1 MKKIIL
7 VSMLTLIFA
16 TIGLAQDP
24 GWPRQKSN
32 PSGKLV
38 YYQPQF
44 AEWNNYKSLTFSM
57 AFSLTPAGAKAVV
70 GVADVHAL
78 TNINVDDRT
87 VLIFDFVI
95 TDTHFPSLDPSVAAN
110 MGQLVKTFLPPG
122 SAVTISLDRLV
133 AIVKKAEAAPTIQVR
148 NDPPQIFVSNR
159 PAILVQVDGQPVLG
173 QIKDTK
179 LQFVVNTN
187 WPLFFDK
194 SQSSYYLFT
203 GKRWMMAQS
212 LNGPWSTTATLS
224 KEMSKLAKDPQWS
237 GLAKAITPPATDS
250 GAVPTVF
257 YSTGPAEVILFQGQP
272 VYSRLAGTQ
281 LVFASDTDADL
292 FVYNPTQQYYY
303 LAAGRWFRSSS
314 LQGPW
319 TYATPDLPAD
329 FAQIPLSSS
338 ASRVLVSVPGTEQA
352 KDAVLLAQVPT
363 TVTVNPATAAAQA
376 KVTYSGAPEFKP
388 IEGTSL
394 SYATN
399 TSDKVLKVGDVYYLC
414 LQGIWFMSTTPQ
426 GPWQTAS
433 SIPQEIYTIP
443 ASSPVYN
450 VTYVTQTTTSDGNVQ
465 ASYTAGYMGTFI
477 VGVTVGA
484 IIAGGTGYYYPPY
497 LYYPAVGYPIYRPYA
512 ATYGYGSYYNSY
524 TGAYGVAHGVYG
536 PYGGVT
542 AGAAY
547 NPYTGTYARGA
558 TAYGPYGS
566 ASVGQAY
573 NPYTGTY
580 ARGATATTAYGT
592 NSVAQAY
599 NPRTGTYAQTQQHS
613 SPYGQWGSST
623 VSNGNN
629 AVQTGHATT
638 SQGTV
643 AGARS
648 TSGAA
653 AVGANT
659 AYGSGGAVKTSSGDM
674 YATKDGNVYKNTGSG
689 WQSYNNGSW
698 NSANA
703 QAQQARSSAA
713 STGAAQ
719 QQARSS
725 STASAQQQARSSS
738 AAAAQR
744 SAPTQEMNQEF
755 QNRQRGA
762 AQSQN
767 FQNFQRSGG
776 GGAGGG
782 GGRSFG
788 GGGGGGGRRR

>member
-7 VSMLTLIFA
+7 VSVLTLMFGI
-16 TIGLAQDP
+16 IGLAQDP
-24 GWPRQKSN
+24 GWPRQKQS
-32 PSGKLV
+32 PAGKFV
-38 YYQPQF
+38 YYQPQVDD
-44 AEWNNYKSLTFSM
+44 WSNYKELEFRM
-57 AFSLTPAGAKAVV
+57 AFSLTPAGGKQTV
-70 GVADVHAL
+70 GVVNIHAQTDV
-78 TNINVDDRT
+78 NVDDRT
-87 VLIFDFVI
+87 VAINNLTI
-95 TDTHFPSLDPSVAAN
+95 TDTHFPSLDATTAAQ
-110 MGQLVKTFLPPG
+110 MDQLVRTFLPPG
-122 SAVTISLDRLV
+122 NSVTISLDRLI
-133 AIVKKAEAAPTIQVR
+133 ACVKKSESTTSVAVR

-159 PAILVQVDGQPVLG
+159 PALLVQVDGQPVLG
-173 QIKDTK
+173 QIQNTTM
-179 LQFVVNTN
+179 QFVVNTN
-187 WPLFFDK
+187 WPLFFNK
-194 SQSSYYLFT
+194 SLSNYYLFT
-203 GKRWMMAQS
+203 GKQWLTTNS
-212 LNGPWSTTATLS
+212 LAGAWFITTTLP
-224 KEMSKLAKDPQWS
+224 KDMSKVAKDPQWS
-237 GLAKAITPPATDS
+237 GLAKAIQPPATAS
-250 GAVPTVF
+250 GFAPTVF
-257 YSTGPAEVILFQGQP
+257 YSTGPAEVILFQGPP
-272 VYSRLAGTQ
+272 VYSKIPGTQ
-281 LVFASDTDADL
+281 LVYASNTDADL
-292 FVYNPTQQYYY
+292 FVYGPTQQYFY
-303 LAAGRWFRSSS
+303 LAAGRWFSSS
-314 LQGPW
+314 GLQGPW
-319 TYATPDLPAD
+319 TYATANLPVD
-329 FAQIPLSSS
+329 FSQIPVGSP
-338 ASRVLVSVPGTEQA
+338 AARVLVSVPGTEQA
-352 KDAVLLAQVPT
+352 KDAVLLAQIPT
-363 TVTVNPATAAAQA
+363 TVTVNPASAAAQV
-376 KVTYSGAPEFKP
+376 KVNYSGSPEFKP

-394 SYATN
+394 TYATN
-399 TSDKVLKVGDVYYLC
+399 TSDKVIKVGDVYYLC

-433 SIPQEIYTIP
+433 SVPQEIYTIP

-477 VGVTVGA
+477 VGMTVGA

-536 PYGGVT
+536 PYAGVA

-580 ARGATATTAYGT
+580 ARGASTSTAYGT

-613 SPYGQWGSST
+613 STYGQWGSST

-674 YATKDGNVYKNTGSG
+674 YASKDGNVYKNTGSG
-689 WQSYNNGSW
+689 WQSYNNGGW

-703 QAQQARSSAA
+703 QTQQARSSAN
-713 STGAAQ
+713 T
-719 QQARSS
+719 
-725 STASAQQQARSSS
+725 QQARSSS
-738 AAAAQR
+738 AAAAQQR
-744 SAPTQEMNQEF
+744 APTQEMNQDF

-762 AQSQN
+762 AQSQS

-776 GGAGGG
+776 GG
-782 GGRSFG
+782 GRFG
-788 GGGGGGGRRR
+788 GGGGGFGGGGRRR